1 MTQLFRL
8 AIAAIVAVMASAP
21 MCAGAVETAAKYAYL
36 VDMRTGAVLMEKN
49 AAEPMAPASMTK
61 LMTVYLI
68 FERLKDGRL
77 KLDTELPVTEE
88 AWRTG
93 GSKSFVSIGGK
104 VRVEDL
110 IRGIIVQ
117 SGNDACIVA
126 AQGIAGSEGAFAVE
140 MNKKAKELGL
150 TGSNFRNSTGWPDP
164 EHLSTARD
172 LALLAKRT
180 IQDFPEF
187 YKYYAETEFAFGG
200 IRQANRNPL
209 LYKNL
214 GADGLK
220 TGHTEASGY
229 GLTASAVRGDRR
241 LILVVNGLGSDK
253 ERGDE
258 SARLLEWGFTEF
270 DNYAFF
276 KAGETVEAAEVWQGR
291 AASVPLAVERDVL
304 ATLPK
309 AARDKLRVTVQY
321 AGPIPAPIAKGQK
334 IAILVLDAPG
344 VGKIEVPLLAGAD
357 VERKGFFGRLGSS
370 ARQLFGGNAN

>member
-1 MTQLFRL
+1 MRTPTSILCLLF
-8 AIAAIVAVMASAP
+8 AFVVAVAPVRASA
-21 MCAGAVETAAKYAYL
+21 AETAAKYAYV
-36 VDMRTGAVLMEKN
+36 VDARTGAVLMEKN

-61 LMTVYLI
+61 LMTIYLT

-77 KLDTELPVTEE
+77 KLDSELPVTEE

-93 GSKSFVSIGGK
+93 GSKSFVSVGAK

-117 SGNDACIVA
+117 SGNDASIVV
-126 AQGIAGSEGAFAVE
+126 AQAIAGSEAAFAAE

-164 EHLSTARD
+164 EHVSTARD
-172 LALLAKRT
+172 LAILAKRT
-180 IQDFPEF
+180 IQDFPEH

-209 LYKNL
+209 LYKNM

-220 TGHTEASGY
+220 TGHTETSGY
-229 GLTASAVRGDRR
+229 GLTASAARGERR
-241 LILVVNGLGSDK
+241 LILVVNGLSSDK

-258 SARLLEWGFTEF
+258 SQRLMEWGFNEF
-270 DNYAFF
+270 DNYGFF
-276 KAGETVEAAEVWQGR
+276 KAGETIESAEVWQGR
-291 AASVPLAVERDVL
+291 AASVPLVVEKEVL

-309 AARDKLRVTVQY
+309 AARDKLKVSAQY
-321 AGPIPAPIAKGQK
+321 SGPIPAPIAKGQR
-334 IAILVLDAPG
+334 IATLVLEAPG
-344 VGKIEVPLLAGAD
+344 MSKIELPLVAGAD
-357 VERKGFFGRLGSS
+357 VERKGFFGRMMSS
-370 ARQLFGGNAN
+370 ARQMLGGGTN

>member
-1 MTQLFRL
+1 MTILSRY
-8 AIAAIVAVMASAP
+8 AIAILLAAAISLPVR
-21 MCAGAVETAAKYAYL
+21 AGAVETAAKHAYL
-36 VDMRTGAVLMEKN
+36 VDARTGAVLMEKN

-61 LMTVYLI
+61 LMTIYLI

-93 GSKSFVSIGGK
+93 GSKSFVSVGSK

-126 AQGIAGSEGAFAVE
+126 AQGIAGSESAFAVE

-150 TGSNFRNSTGWPDP
+150 TGSNFRNATGWPDP

-180 IQDFPEF
+180 IQDFPEL

-209 LYKNL
+209 LYKNM

-258 SARLLEWGFTEF
+258 SARLMEWGFTEF
-270 DNYAFF
+270 ENYTFF
-276 KAGETVEAAEVWQGR
+276 KAGETVESAEVWQGR
-291 AASVPLAVERDVL
+291 AATVPLVVERDVL

-309 AARDKLRVTVQY
+309 ASREKLRVTVQY

-334 IAILVLDAPG
+334 VATLVMDAPG
-344 VGKIEVPLLAGAD
+344 AGKIEVPLLAGTD
-357 VERKGFFGRLGSS
+357 VERKGFFGRLASS
-370 ARQLFGGNAN
+370 ARQLFGGSAN